1 MKEKI
6 SDDVSLVNSESRK
19 INESDKFAA
28 PAPSLATNNTVSNL
42 QIKKPSKQAIKS
54 IYYNQLIGKK
64 GKYTEKELVF
74 AKQSSLIL
82 KGEIKIEE
90 SRYAPGNGYRYRN
103 NENNTSVNCKCFG
116 DPKDTNTVDIC
127 LILIYIL
134 MIVFAPLGLLVFCI
148 YYLARYREPNNHN
161 NY

>member
-1 MKEKI
+1 MKEKL
-6 SDDVSLVNSESRK
+6 SDDVLIVNSESRK
-19 INESDKFAA
+19 INESNKFAA

-74 AKQSSLIL
+74 AKQSSLIV
-82 KGEIKIEE
+82 KGEIKTDEE
-90 SRYAPGNGYRYRN
+90 SRHAPGNGYRN
-103 NENNTSVNCKCFG
+103 NEKKTSVDCKCFG

-134 MIVFAPLGLLVFCI
+134 MVVFAPLGLLVFCI